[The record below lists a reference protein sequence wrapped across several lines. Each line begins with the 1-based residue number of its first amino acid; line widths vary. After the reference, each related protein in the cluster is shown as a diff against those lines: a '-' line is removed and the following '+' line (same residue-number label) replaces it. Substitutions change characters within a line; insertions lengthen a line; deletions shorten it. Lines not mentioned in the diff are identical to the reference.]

1 MDRLMGLIE
10 EGNPNKILSEED
22 LFPRFNR
29 LVKYNLVVLKD
40 EKVFLT
46 KKGIRARNEGIDL
59 FIKKEKLA
67 RIQDQYLKSEKFKKN
82 NNKLFSKQLKTP
94 KLIQWCILMF
104 LIALASGS
112 NLYHLKIRDYFKK

>member
-1 MDRLMGLIE
+1 MDRLMDLIE
-10 EGNPNKILSEED
+10 EGDPKKILSEED

-29 LVKYNLVVLKD
+29 LVKYNLVVLKN

-46 KKGIRARNEGIDL
+46 KKGIKARNEGIDL

-67 RIQDQYLKSEKFKKN
+67 RIQDQYLESEKFKKN
-82 NNKLFSKQLKTP
+82 NKLFSKKLKTP
-94 KLIQWCILMF
+94 KFIQWCILMF